1 VDRHRPT
8 RRSPAARRK
17 DRRASRDVG
26 DHLGWIKELSAGWT
40 RSHLAGFEFD
50 EVFHTAILE
59 ADRILRT
66 KFDPDRSTAST
77 YLSKYLLGFVHYRM
91 IKSTGRRKTA
101 DGWVEPSPH
110 DRPGPRDA
118 EDPRE
123 LAELGELLDLL
134 HPDIRP
140 TAMRLAEGDSLEQI
154 AEEEVSRFHNRRG
167 RREAIQ
173 VRVEELRSILRG
185 ELESLLDE

>member
-1 VDRHRPT
+1 
-8 RRSPAARRK
+8 
-17 DRRASRDVG
+17 
-26 DHLGWIKELSAGWT
+26 
-40 RSHLAGFEFD
+40 
-50 EVFHTAILE
+50 
-59 ADRILRT
+59 
-66 KFDPDRSTAST
+66 
-77 YLSKYLLGFVHYRM
+77 M